1 MYIIGEKCSFWKKC
15 WKNIGKK
22 EDTLKTLS
30 EKIVISLPYL
40 SGMEVG
46 RKIVTLEVV
55 QKIKEVY
62 SLTEEEYNTLYMAML
77 DSNNKVDIEL
87 SKMNEAQREVSMV
100 FARKIENADPELI
113 EKLRKVLMDS
123 DDQN

>member
-1 MYIIGEKCSFWKKC
+1 MISSF
-15 WKNIGKK
+15 GKVLK
-22 EDTLKTLS
+22 EYRKRNDDTLKTLS
-30 EKIVISLPYL
+30 EKIGISLPYL

-55 QKIKEVY
+55 EKIRDIYK
-62 SLTEEEYNTLYMAML
+62 LNEEEYNNLYMSML

-113 EKLRKVLMDS
+113 EKLQKVLEEK
-123 DDQN
+123 

>member
-1 MYIIGEKCSFWKKC
+1 MISSFGRTLKDYRKK
-15 WKNIGKK
+15 NN
-22 EDTLKTLS
+22 DTLKTLS
-30 EKIVISLPYL
+30 AKLDISLPYL
-40 SGMEVG
+40 SAMEVG
-46 RKIVTLEVV
+46 RKLVPLEIVL
-55 QKIKEVY
+55 KIKELY
-62 SLTEEEYNTLYMAML
+62 NLTEEEYNTLYMAML

-100 FARKIENADPELI
+100 FARKIENADPELV